1 MNPLL
6 NPLLDPLSNSLLDP
20 LLNPL
25 LDPLLE
31 DPFSRP
37 HISGGSGYKEEKEM
51 NEVAQWESG
60 GIKPELS
67 QYESR
72 YIYSLDISDFFA
84 LNIKFLYDILMQS

>member
-6 NPLLDPLSNSLLDP
+6 NPLFDPLLNSLLDP

-37 HISGGSGYKEEKEM
+37 HISGGSEYKEEKEM

-84 LNIKFLYDILMQS
+84 LNIKFLYDILMQF